1 VKNEVV
7 AYILKVHPL
16 FLVALGG
23 VLGID
28 LLTLYSVAPY
38 LAMKQGIWEVVGLLV
53 SAGIL
58 MIPYTLLVRSAR
70 IIYGVVLTLLFV
82 VVLFGHQSHG
92 ARRWIGVGWFQVQ
105 PSEFMILALI
115 FFLTATLLRNG
126 KDVHLTPG
134 LFAGSAIATLL
145 PAFLIARQPDLG
157 TAVELSIIF
166 SVYILLKGIPSRVV
180 SISLIGGLAFFPV
193 AWEVLWTHLHE
204 FQKDRIRAFIDP
216 ASDPSGMGYHTIQ
229 SIVAVGSGGWFG
241 QGLSGA
247 TQVRYQFL
255 PGAQTDFVFA
265 VFTEEWGFAGALL
278 FLSLMAYLVWFAA
291 RTALECRDPVGFYL
305 ASGVSG
311 FFLFGFLI
319 NALMVLGVLPVV
331 GVPMPLMSYGGS
343 AMIVSLGSLALLL
356 NIRFYAKR

>member
-1 VKNEVV
+1 MRQEIGT
-7 AYILKVHPL
+7 YILKIHPL

-23 VLGID
+23 VLAID
-28 LLTLYSVAPY
+28 LLTLYSVNPY
-38 LAMKQGIWEVVGLLV
+38 LAMKQGIWELVGLFV
-53 SAGIL
+53 AGGIL
-58 MIPYTLLVRSAR
+58 MVPYTLLLKNAR
-70 IIYGVVLTLLFV
+70 LIYGIVLGLLFV

-92 ARRWIGVGWFQVQ
+92 ARRWIGVGWFQIQ

-115 FFLTATLLRNG
+115 LFLTGSLLRNG
-126 KDVHLTPG
+126 KDVPLTLG
-134 LFAGSAIATLL
+134 LFAGGALAAVL
-145 PAFLIARQPDLG
+145 PAILIARQPDLG
-157 TAVELSIIF
+157 TAVELMIIF
-166 SVYILLKGIPSRVV
+166 SVYILLKGIPSRILT
-180 SISLIGGLAFFPV
+180 ISLIGGLAFFPI
-193 AWEVLWTHLHE
+193 AWELLWTHLHE
-204 FQKDRIRAFIDP
+204 FQKDRIRAFVDP

-278 FLSLMAYLVWFAA
+278 FLTLMAYLVWFAA
-291 RTALECRDPVGFYL
+291 RTALESRDPAAFYL
-305 ASGVSG
+305 ASGVTG

-343 AMIVSLGSLALLL
+343 AMIVALGSLALLL

>member
-1 VKNEVV
+1 MKSEVV
-7 AYILKVHPL
+7 TYIVKIHPL
-16 FLVALGG
+16 FLAALLGI
-23 VLGID
+23 LGID
-28 LLTLYSVAPY
+28 LLTLYSVNPY
-38 LAMKQGIWEVVGLLV
+38 LAMKQGIWELVGLLV
-53 SAGIL
+53 AGGIL
-58 MIPYTLLVRSAR
+58 MIPYPLFVKNAR
-70 IIYGVVLTLLFV
+70 FIYGLVLALLFV
-82 VVLFGHQSHG
+82 VVLFGHRSHG
-92 ARRWIGVGWFQVQ
+92 ARRWIGVGWFQIQ

-115 FFLTATLLRNG
+115 LFLTAYLLRNG
-126 KDVHLTPG
+126 KDVPMTSG
-134 LFAGSAIATLL
+134 LFAGGALAALL
-145 PAFLIARQPDLG
+145 PAVLIARQPDLG
-157 TAVELSIIF
+157 TAVELLIIF
-166 SVYILLKGIPSRVV
+166 AVYILLKGISSKVLT
-180 SISLIGGLAFFPV
+180 ISLIGGLAFFPV

-204 FQKDRIRAFIDP
+204 FQKDRIRAFVDP
-216 ASDPSGMGYHTIQ
+216 SSDPSGMGYHTIQ

-278 FLSLMAYLVWFAA
+278 FLTLMAYLIWFAA
-291 RTALECRDPVGFYL
+291 RTALESRDQVGFYL
-305 ASGVSG
+305 ASGVTG

-343 AMIVSLGSLALLL
+343 AMIVALGSLALLL